1 MPAPQDLLTPAQL
14 PANAR
19 TAVEPVRL
27 GLFIT
32 AISESLA
39 AYVGYPLLRR
49 QGVVE
54 TVAGTGAPHLWLSG
68 GAVRQVVR
76 VEVRGVE
83 LEPDAYAL
91 ESSLMGRLV
100 ARRHRWPFTG
110 TWSPGVSS
118 TPMEAQD
125 TGEVRVTYDAGW
137 VTPGQAALDETLVV
151 DLPASIQLAAV
162 EACTAALSR
171 DGKPGDVASESIGG
185 TSMSYFAGPDGGRV
199 AFPATALQLL
209 GPYRKRRR

>member
-1 MPAPQDLLTPAQL
+1 MPAPQDLVTSELLPLT
-14 PANAR
+14 AR
-19 TAVEPVRL
+19 AAVEPARL

-32 AISESLA
+32 AVSDALA
-39 AYVGYPLLRR
+39 AYVGYPLHQRL
-49 QGVVE
+49 GVVE
-54 TVAGTGAPHLWLSG
+54 TVAGTGAPHLWLRG
-68 GAVRQVVR
+68 GAVRRVVR

-91 ESSLMGRLV
+91 ESALMGRLV

-125 TGEVRVTYDAGW
+125 TGEVVVTYDAGW
-137 VTPGQAALDETLVV
+137 VTPGQRALNTSLEV
-151 DLPASIQLAAV
+151 DLPAAIQLAAV
-162 EACTAALSR
+162 EAITAAVSR

-185 TSMSYFAGPDGGRV
+185 TSMSYFAGPDGGR
-199 AFPATALQLL
+199 TAIPTTTLQML
-209 GPYRKRRR
+209 GPYRKGRR